1 MSQTHVSEAPGQ
13 GANTSQGRNPWLVLA
28 VLAGAIFMLLLDT
41 TIVNVAQVKIREG
54 LNADL
59 SEIQWIL
66 DSYLLA
72 FAVLLLTF
80 GRLGDVF
87 GRKRL
92 FITGMAIFAASSALC
107 AASSWVGDVT
117 GLDGATTLII
127 FRAIQGA
134 GGAFMMPQT
143 LSLIT
148 VVFPPERR
156 GAAMGIWGGIT
167 ALGAVFGPIIGGL
180 IVTNYAWEWVF
191 LINVPVGI
199 VGIVAAIAI
208 IPESRD
214 PEATTKPDWGGILLS
229 GAGIFAIVF
238 ALIEGNS
245 YGWTSPEI
253 LALIG
258 LGAVLIAA
266 FVWWELRHH
275 DPMMKVE
282 LFKFRNFWVGN
293 IITGVMAFGMFG
305 IFFPITIFL
314 QAILGYTPIRAG
326 FALTPMAFTI
336 MLVAP
341 VAGRLSDKIGSRWL
355 LVGGLSTAATG
366 VFFLTTRISLET
378 SIWDLFPALVVTGL
392 GMGMT
397 FPPMTNATMKEVPP
411 RISGSASGILNT
423 VRNVGQ
429 VLGIA
434 ILGSVL
440 QSWAGS
446 FTSDELANVQIDP
459 ALKSRVADLAG
470 AGRTDVIPTI
480 IPADQSAQLPA
491 VMQAVSRAF
500 VDAMQNTFYVSI
512 TVLLTAAATALLI
525 RNVVMV
531 RETEEAPVE
540 QRERPRPDAEPQPIG
555 K

>member
-1 MSQTHVSEAPGQ
+1 MTETRPTAAPGER
-13 GANTSQGRNPWLVLA
+13 TSQERNPWLVLA
-28 VLAGAIFMLLLDT
+28 VLAGAVFMLLLDT

-54 LNADL
+54 LDADL

-92 FITGMAIFAASSALC
+92 FVVGMSIFTLASGLSAASSA
-107 AASSWVGDVT
+107 VGDAT
-117 GLDGATTLII
+117 GIGGANALIA
-127 FRAIQGA
+127 FRALQGV

-156 GAAMGIWGGIT
+156 GAAMGIWGSIT

-199 VGIVAAIAI
+199 AGVVAALAI

-214 PEATTKPDWGGILLS
+214 PEATTKLDWAGIILS

-238 ALIEGNS
+238 ALIEGNRF
-245 YGWTSPEI
+245 GWTSPEI
-253 LALIG
+253 VGLVVLGIVLLAG
-258 LGAVLIAA
+258 
-266 FVWWELRHH
+266 FVWWELRQP
-275 DPMMKVE
+275 DPMMRIE
-282 LFKFRNFWVGN
+282 LFKLRNFWVGN
-293 IITGVMAFGMFG
+293 TISGVMAFGMFG

-326 FALTPMAFTI
+326 LALTPMAFTI

-341 VAGRLSDKIGSRWL
+341 IAGRLSDKIGSRWL

-378 SIWDLFPALVVTGL
+378 TVWDLVPALMVTGL
-392 GMGMT
+392 GMGLT

-434 ILGSVL
+434 ILGSAL
-440 QSWAGS
+440 QSWAGG
-446 FTSDELANVQIDP
+446 FTNDELATVNLDP
-459 ALKSRVADLAG
+459 ALKERVAELAG
-470 AGRTDVIPTI
+470 EGRTEVIPTI
-480 IPADQSAQLPA
+480 VPAEQAPQVMTAVAQ
-491 VMQAVSRAF
+491 AF
-500 VDAMQNTFYVSI
+500 VDAMQNTFYISMA
-512 TVLLTAAATALLI
+512 VLLVATMTALLI
-525 RNVVMV
+525 RNVVMEPAE
-531 RETEEAPVE
+531 ETDQPM
-540 QRERPRPDAEPQPIG
+540 PQPANEPAVQPVG
-555 K
+555 E

>member
-1 MSQTHVSEAPGQ
+1 MSDSQIAAIPTPDSGTSE
-13 GANTSQGRNPWLVLA
+13 GRNPWLVLA

-54 LNADL
+54 LDANL

-87 GRKRL
+87 GRRRL
-92 FITGMAIFAASSALC
+92 FILGMAVFTIASGLS
-107 AASSWVGDVT
+107 AASSWVGDAT
-117 GLDGATTLII
+117 GIGGANALII
-127 FRAIQGA
+127 FRTLQGV

-199 VGIVAAIAI
+199 VGIAAAIAI

-214 PEATTKPDWGGILLS
+214 PEATTKLDWGGIVLS

-238 ALIEGNS
+238 ALIEGNR

-253 LALIG
+253 LG
-258 LGAVLIAA
+258 LLGVGSVLMAA
-266 FVWWELRHH
+266 FIWWELRQR
-275 DPMMKVE
+275 DPMMKIE
-282 LFKFRNFWVGN
+282 LFKLRNFWVGN
-293 IITGVMAFGMFG
+293 TISGVMAFGMFG
-305 IFFPITIFL
+305 IFFPLTIFL
-314 QAILGYTPIRAG
+314 QSILGYTPIRAG
-326 FALTPMAFTI
+326 LALTPMAFTI

-341 VAGRLSDKIGSRWL
+341 IAGRLSDRIGSRWL
-355 LVGGLSTAATG
+355 LVGGLATAATG
-366 VFFLTTRISLET
+366 VFLLSAQLSLGT
-378 SIWDLFPALVVTGL
+378 SVRDLFPALVVTGL
-392 GMGMT
+392 GMGLT

-423 VRNVGQ
+423 VRNIGQ
-429 VLGIA
+429 ILGIA
-434 ILGSVL
+434 ILGSAL

-446 FTSDELANVQIDP
+446 YTTNELADIPIDP
-459 ALKSRVADLAG
+459 GLKTGVADLASE
-470 AGRTDVIPTI
+470 GRVEAIPSLM
-480 IPADQSAQLPA
+480 PADQAQQIPA
-491 VMQAVSRAF
+491 VMEAVSRAF
-500 VDAMQNTFYVSI
+500 VDAMQSTFYVSFAVI
-512 TVLLTAAATALLI
+512 SAAALTALLI
-525 RNVVMV
+525 RNIVIVEV
-531 RETEEAPVE
+531 QAKEAPRSRRNAV
-540 QRERPRPDAEPQPIG
+540 PQPAG
-555 K
+555 D

>member
-1 MSQTHVSEAPGQ
+1 MSESRTTDAPARSAG
-13 GANTSQGRNPWLVLA
+13 TSQERNPWLVLA

-72 FAVLLLTF
+72 FAVLLLSF

-92 FITGMAIFAASSALC
+92 FVVGMAIFAAASGLC
-107 AASSWVGDVT
+107 AASSWFGDVT
-117 GLDGATTLII
+117 GIGGANALIA
-127 FRAIQGA
+127 FRALQGV

-156 GAAMGIWGGIT
+156 GAAMGIWGSIT

-180 IVTNYAWEWVF
+180 IVTSYAWEWVF

-199 VGIVAAIAI
+199 VGIIAAIMI
-208 IPESRD
+208 VPESRD
-214 PEATTKPDWGGILLS
+214 PEASTSLDWGGILLS

-238 ALIEGNS
+238 ALIEGNR

-253 LALIG
+253 LSLLTAG
-258 LGAVLIAA
+258 TVFVAA
-266 FVWWELRHH
+266 FVWWELRQR

-282 LFKFRNFWVGN
+282 LFKLRNFWAGN
-293 IITGVMAFGMFG
+293 VITGVMAFGMFG

-326 FALTPMAFTI
+326 LALTPMAFTI

-341 VAGRLSDKIGSRWL
+341 IAGRLSDTIGSRWL

-366 VFFLTTRISLET
+366 VFFLTTRINLDT
-378 SIWDLFPALVVTGL
+378 TVWGILPALAVTGL

-397 FPPMTNATMKEVPP
+397 FPPMTNAAMKEVPP
-411 RISGSASGILNT
+411 RISGSASGIVNT
-423 VRNVGQ
+423 VRNLGQ
-429 VLGIA
+429 ILGIA
-434 ILGSVL
+434 ILGSAL

-446 FTSDELANVQIDP
+446 YTADELATVQLDP
-459 ALKSRVADLAG
+459 ALKAQVAELAG
-470 AGRTDVIPTI
+470 EGRTEIIPTVV
-480 IPADQSAQLPA
+480 PAEQIPA
-491 VMQAVSRAF
+491 VMQAVSQAF
-500 VDAMQNTFYVSI
+500 VDAMQSTFYVSI
-512 TVLLTAAATALLI
+512 TVLVGAAVTALLI
-525 RNVVMV
+525 RNVII
-531 RETEEAPVE
+531 TE
-540 QRERPRPDAEPQPIG
+540 QREAAPESPPREALPQPIG

>member
-1 MSQTHVSEAPGQ
+1 MQASTQLPAQAETPETQ
-13 GANTSQGRNPWLVLA
+13 RNPWLVLA

-54 LNADL
+54 LDADL

-72 FAVLLLTF
+72 FAVLLLSF

-92 FITGMAIFAASSALC
+92 FIYGMALFATASGLC
-107 AASSWVGDVT
+107 AASGWVGDVT
-117 GLDGATTLII
+117 GIGGANTLIA
-127 FRAIQGA
+127 FRVLQGV

-199 VGIVAAIAI
+199 VGIVAAIFI

-214 PEATTKPDWGGILLS
+214 PEATRQLDWGGILLS

-238 ALIEGNS
+238 ALIEGNR
-245 YGWTSPEI
+245 YGWTSPAI
-253 LALIG
+253 LGLLAVGALLAG
-258 LGAVLIAA
+258 A
-266 FVWWELRHH
+266 FVWWELRQR

-282 LFKFRNFWVGN
+282 LFKLRNFWAGN
-293 IITGVMAFGMFG
+293 VITGVMAFGMFG

-326 FALTPMAFTI
+326 LALVPMAFTI

-355 LVGGLSTAATG
+355 LVTGLSIAATG
-366 VFFLTTRISLET
+366 VFFLSTRLSLET
-378 SIWDLFPALVVTGL
+378 SVWDLVPALAVTGL

-423 VRNVGQ
+423 VRNIGQ
-429 VLGIA
+429 ILGIA
-434 ILGSVL
+434 ILGSAL

-446 FTSDELANVQIDP
+446 YTTNELANVQIAP
-459 ALKSRVADLAG
+459 ALKTRIADLAG
-470 AGRTDVIPTI
+470 EGRTDVIPTVV
-480 IPADQSAQLPA
+480 PSEQAGQLPA
-491 VMQAVSRAF
+491 VMQAVSQAF
-500 VDAMQNTFYVSI
+500 VDAMQSTFYVSI
-512 TVLLTAAATALLI
+512 AVLAAAAVTGLLI
-525 RNVVMV
+525 RNVVTT
-531 RETEEAPVE
+531 REQVEAREE
-540 QRERPRPDAEPQPIG
+540 PRRQAIPQPIG